1 MESQYA
7 FILIT
12 NFGSDTILKS
22 SYEDCLKA
30 MREFDE
36 TKYKEDHPYT
46 IIEDLNIVPVM
57 DNNDCKSIMIVA
69 LISLSISIIALI
81 IALISNNLI

>member
-7 FILIT
+7 FIVMT
-12 NFGSDTILKS
+12 NFGSDTIFES

-36 TKYKEDHPYT
+36 TKYEEDHPYT
-46 IIEDLNIVPVM
+46 IIEDF
-57 DNNDCKSIMIVA
+57 D
-69 LISLSISIIALI
+69 IITVK
-81 IALISNNLI
+81 